1 MKLIKFL
8 AIILLLG
15 AIYMYVPYGP
25 FICMGVNIVAIWK
38 LVNG

>member
-8 AIILLLG
+8 AVLFLLG
-15 AIYMYVPYGP
+15 AIYLYIPYGP
-25 FICMGVNIVAIWK
+25 FICMVVNTVALWK